1 MVSAAVAAGASVARQ
16 TIAASICGRGTT
28 LVRVESSRRLR
39 KMLLDARMHRCI
51 LTQST
56 RTESPMD
63 IALIQS
69 DPDVM
74 LGKPVVRGTR
84 ITVELILRKLSC
96 GESIEQILESHPRLT
111 REAILAALGYAAE
124 AMGHE
129 TVHAVGD
136 RKSA

>member
-1 MVSAAVAAGASVARQ
+1 
-16 TIAASICGRGTT
+16 
-28 LVRVESSRRLR
+28 LVRVDSSRRLR
-39 KMLLDARMHRCI
+39 KMLLDVSVYRRI
-51 LTQST
+51 LKPSIP
-56 RTESPMD
+56 TESLMD
-63 IALIQS
+63 NPLIQS

-96 GESIEQILESHPRLT
+96 GESFEQILESHPRLT

-129 TVHAVGD
+129 TVHALGD

>member
-1 MVSAAVAAGASVARQ
+1 MAN
-16 TIAASICGRGTT
+16 
-28 LVRVESSRRLR
+28 
-39 KMLLDARMHRCI
+39 
-51 LTQST
+51 
-56 RTESPMD
+56 P
-63 IALIQS
+63 LIQS

-84 ITVELILRKLSC
+84 ITVETILRKLSC

-111 REAILAALGYAAE
+111 REAVLAALDFAAE

-136 RKSA
+136 RESA

>member
-1 MVSAAVAAGASVARQ
+1 M
-16 TIAASICGRGTT
+16 
-28 LVRVESSRRLR
+28 VRVDSSRRLR
-39 KMLLDARMHRCI
+39 KMLLDVSVYRRI
-51 LTQST
+51 LKPSIP
-56 RTESPMD
+56 TESLMD
-63 IALIQS
+63 NPLIQS

-96 GESIEQILESHPRLT
+96 GESFEQILESHPRLT

-129 TVHAVGD
+129 TVHALGD

>member
-1 MVSAAVAAGASVARQ
+1 
-16 TIAASICGRGTT
+16 
-28 LVRVESSRRLR
+28 
-39 KMLLDARMHRCI
+39 
-51 LTQST
+51 
-56 RTESPMD
+56 MD
-63 IALIQS
+63 NALIQS

-96 GESIEQILESHPRLT
+96 CESIDQILESHPRLT